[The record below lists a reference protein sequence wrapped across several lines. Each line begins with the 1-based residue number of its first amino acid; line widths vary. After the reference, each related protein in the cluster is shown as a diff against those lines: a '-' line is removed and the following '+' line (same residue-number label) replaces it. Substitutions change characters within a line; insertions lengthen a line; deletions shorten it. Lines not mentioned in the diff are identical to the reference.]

1 MGERY
6 PILQEDGGFVS
17 VQLAVRAAQ
26 CRRRSVRKK
35 RSIVGSVGAEARD
48 WRGSAGAVPVPAQRR
63 F

>member
-26 CRRRSVRKK
+26 CRLQT
-35 RSIVGSVGAEARD
+35 SIG
-48 WRGSAGAVPVPAQRR
+48 P
-63 F
+63 